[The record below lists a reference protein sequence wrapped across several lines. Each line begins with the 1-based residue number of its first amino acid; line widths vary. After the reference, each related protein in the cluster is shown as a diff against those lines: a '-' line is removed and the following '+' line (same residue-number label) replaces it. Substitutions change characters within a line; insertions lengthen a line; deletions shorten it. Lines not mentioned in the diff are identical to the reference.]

1 MDIFLT
7 VVPDGRQLLYAV
19 NLWLSCCSCSGRLL
33 YGQIHEYIWHITEN
47 KPSPCV
53 GEWPRICLKSGRY
66 QRNKRDTERAR
77 EREERERERE
87 RDKQTDRQTDRER
100 EREKHT
106 NEQIRVSTR
115 DSEAKKIT

>member
-1 MDIFLT
+1 AISTQSYLYRYFLT

-19 NLWLSCCSCSGRLL
+19 NLGLSCCSCSGRLL
-33 YGQIHEYIWHITEN
+33 YGQLHEYIWRITKN

-77 EREERERERE
+77 ER
-87 RDKQTDRQTDRER
+87 QTDRQ
-100 EREKHT
+100 KHT
-106 NEQIRVSTR
+106 NEQIRVSIR